1 MNYDASTTVIVVLI
15 AMGSPAVA
23 PAMKESGSRWLVG
36 VLVMMMVAVIG
47 GLAQIEVAR
56 INSSAII
63 HAAEMSHESRSE
75 VVPDRTAAA
84 RHPLKPRAR
93 VPE

>member
-1 MNYDASTTVIVVLI
+1 MNHDASTTTIVVLM

-23 PAMKESGSRWLVG
+23 PAVKEPRSRWLVG
-36 VLVMMMVAVIG
+36 VLVVMMVALIG

-63 HAAEMSHESRSE
+63 HAAEISHNSRLDAI
-75 VVPDRTAAA
+75 PDR
-84 RHPLKPRAR
+84 R
-93 VPE
+93 